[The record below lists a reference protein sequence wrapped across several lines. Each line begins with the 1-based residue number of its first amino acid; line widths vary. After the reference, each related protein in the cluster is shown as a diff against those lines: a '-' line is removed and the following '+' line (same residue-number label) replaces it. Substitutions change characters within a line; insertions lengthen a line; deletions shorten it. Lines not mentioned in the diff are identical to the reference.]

1 MPPTRPEM
9 PPDALGAPPDDVA
22 LLYEDDAL
30 LVVHKPAGLLSVP
43 GRGDDRQDCVL
54 RRVKVTHADALIVH
68 RLDQATSGLLVLA
81 RDAASHRQLSIDF
94 AARRVH
100 KRYIAI
106 VAGTPAQASGSI
118 DLPLACDW
126 PNRPRQQVDHVH
138 GKPSLTHW
146 RLIGGP
152 TLHDGA
158 RLQLEPVTG
167 RSHQLRVHLAA
178 LGHAIVGDT
187 LYAPPPWD
195 TRSPRLLLHAEWL
208 QLPHPRDGRLIEFSD
223 PASF

>member
-1 MPPTRPEM
+1 MLLPLSEM
-9 PPDALGAPPDDVA
+9 PHDDVA
-22 LLYEDDAL
+22 LLHEDGSL

-43 GRGDDRQDCVL
+43 GRGEDRQDCVL
-54 RRVKVTHADALIVH
+54 RRVQATHPEALIVH

-106 VAGTPAQASGSI
+106 VAGEPAQPSGSI
-118 DLPLACDW
+118 DLPLSCDW

-146 RLIGGP
+146 QCVTGPAQPGG
-152 TLHDGA
+152 T
-158 RLQLEPVTG
+158 RLQLTPITG

-195 TRSPRLLLHAEWL
+195 TQSPRLLLHAEWL
-208 QLPHPRDGRLIEFSD
+208 SLPHPRGGQPLEFND
-223 PASF
+223 PAPF